1 MTTKR
6 KFYGKNK
13 NAIRTVS
20 ANDIKDS
27 AEDYVAFGTLD
38 SSIIPAGAAYIVLQG
53 NSYSIEELSLIRTA

>member
-1 MTTKR
+1 ME
-6 KFYGKNK
+6 FYDNNK

-20 ANDIKDS
+20 ADNIKDS

-38 SSIIPAGAAYIVLQG
+38 SSIIPTSAAYIVMQG